1 MRLFPQGLPQSVDRP
16 TAPVRAEACGKSVRL
31 LLCTVATAVCVGC
44 VSTGPDG
51 PKPFDLHL
59 QSYRERLA
67 AEPVLSRQFRACLAQ
82 VRDSDPEADDEPI
95 TPVRA
100 LIRKVRER
108 DPVAGDSLSNLQD
121 LVAGLI
127 QDKGRSLD
135 IVSLKGVVAA
145 ARLWQERIDVEEEDL
160 AKGASRFA
168 RLLVAYNK
176 AYFGNLRL
184 VEAEP
189 PPGETAG
196 GVRPATSV
204 GFVDRSGRSFLFPGL
219 PFQASLESDA
229 FTAEP
234 GSTATSQRIGA
245 DLTRIFIEAFFDAAF
260 EVPAV
265 EGATALQVD
274 WAAERPFPE
283 LRPDQSG
290 IPLSGMARVT
300 RDALRVEAV
309 VMTKVGEA
317 VRGGSVAGTGN
328 ETLAASLETAAG
340 VTAKKLVEHGGYC
353 YLQVKPPAT
362 QGH

>member
-1 MRLFPQGLPQSVDRP
+1 MTSF
-16 TAPVRAEACGKSVRL
+16 RL
-31 LLCTVATAVCVGC
+31 LLCTGMTALAACGT
-44 VSTGPDG
+44 TGPDM
-51 PKPFDLHL
+51 PKPFELHL

-82 VRDSDPEADDEPI
+82 VRDGGPEADDEPI
-95 TPVRA
+95 TPVLA
-100 LIRKVRER
+100 LIRKIRER

-127 QDKGRSLD
+127 QDNGRSWD

-160 AKGASRFA
+160 TKGASRFA

-184 VEAEP
+184 VTAEP
-189 PPGETAG
+189 TPGETAG
-196 GVRPATSV
+196 GVRPITSM

-219 PFQASLESDA
+219 PFQASPESEA
-229 FTAEP
+229 FPAEP
-234 GSTATSQRIGA
+234 GTTATSQRIGA

-274 WAAERPFPE
+274 WTAERPFPE
-283 LRPDQSG
+283 FRPNQSG
-290 IPLSGMARVT
+290 IPLSAMARVT
-300 RDALRVEAV
+300 RDALRVEAA

-340 VTAKKLVEHGGYC
+340 VTAKKLAEHGGYC
-353 YLQVKPPAT
+353 YFQVKPPAT